1 MDINEQYYEE
11 FMSVTA
17 VNLTY
22 NGKNSPTSTHNSVVR
37 KWWDELP
44 T

>member
-1 MDINEQYYEE
+1 MVYPAIGAMAQKKSKNI
-11 FMSVTA
+11 V
-17 VNLTY
+17 LTY
-22 NGKNSPTSTHNSVVR
+22 NGKNSPTLTHNSVVR